1 MEHRWRASTV
11 ISILLEALIT
21 SKSWGFQKWFR
32 DHKTTIVTIPWGSQ
46 RVASSSTFEFTFLP
60 NFRVKFMQ
68 LSWTVCDL
76 EVSAWILAVAL
87 VEWRFRHSFELYIT
101 SAISHISPATDWGQR
116 YFLRCASLE
125 EAPLDETAC
134 RWKEMFLKSTMKYND
149 FFCFFL
155 HNSCRLQTVRFFQSR
170 HHLCQTLTKAHREM
184 FLCFFSRGPLKLDTK
199 TPKMVTFWSILSS
212 VWRSESWHILKEQ
225 MLRTPWR
232 PEFRSSWNPGLELSH
247 TPGGFGAVNRL
258 WELQNSNLSNKWATQ
273 KRWFALICNVEA
285 CFRSFN
291 SWIFSVK
298 SDVKILWKDP
308 NFVKIN

>member
-149 FFCFFL
+149 FFLLFF
-155 HNSCRLQTVRFFQSR
+155 
-170 HHLCQTLTKAHREM
+170 A
-184 FLCFFSRGPLKLDTK
+184 
-199 TPKMVTFWSILSS
+199 
-212 VWRSESWHILKEQ
+212 
-225 MLRTPWR
+225 
-232 PEFRSSWNPGLELSH
+232 
-247 TPGGFGAVNRL
+247 
-258 WELQNSNLSNKWATQ
+258 
-273 KRWFALICNVEA
+273 
-285 CFRSFN
+285 
-291 SWIFSVK
+291 
-298 SDVKILWKDP
+298 
-308 NFVKIN
+308 